1 MAYNSRGNC
10 HNTIVIT
17 KDADLSLA
25 ELTGGRLGGTMAQ
38 EDYSHL
44 EFLVEADWLASHL
57 DDGNV
62 VVVDC
67 DVDAAHNRGHIPGS
81 VVVPDNFEKDPD
93 TGRVHLMNAEQ
104 FKAMC
109 ERLGIGDDTL
119 VVSYDNSQSLY
130 AARLWWALNTYGHSN
145 VKVLNGGWR
154 AWINGG
160 QGVGLERSAAAQ
172 GVTFTPNRDESLL
185 VKVDELK
192 EACNLDSAVI
202 WDVRSD
208 GEWDGSEPRGNKRAG
223 HVPGA
228 VHLEWFNLMDRQTHR
243 FRPAGEIRQ
252 VLADHGITPDKNV
265 YTY

>member
-1 MAYNSRGNC
+1 
-10 HNTIVIT
+10 
-17 KDADLSLA
+17 
-25 ELTGGRLGGTMAQ
+25 MAQ
-38 EDYSHL
+38 ENYTHP
-44 EFLVEADWLASHL
+44 EYLVEPEWLAAHA
-57 DDGNV
+57 DDANV

-67 DVDAAHNRGHIPGS
+67 DVDAAYNRGHIPGS

-93 TGRVHLMNAEQ
+93 TGRVHLMNPEQ
-104 FKAMC
+104 FQAMC
-109 ERLGIGDDTL
+109 QRLGIGDDTL
-119 VVSYDNSQSLY
+119 VITYDNSQSLY

-154 AWINGG
+154 GWIAAVSDTRR
-160 QGVGLERSAAAQ
+160 GVGLERPAPAQ

-192 EACNLDSAVI
+192 EACSLDSAVI

-208 GEWDGSEPRGNKRAG
+208 GEWDGSEPRGNQRAG

-228 VHLEWFNLMDRQTHR
+228 VHLEWFNVMDRQTHR
-243 FRPAGEIRQ
+243 FRPASEIRQ
-252 VLADHGITPDKNV
+252 LLGDHGITPDKKV